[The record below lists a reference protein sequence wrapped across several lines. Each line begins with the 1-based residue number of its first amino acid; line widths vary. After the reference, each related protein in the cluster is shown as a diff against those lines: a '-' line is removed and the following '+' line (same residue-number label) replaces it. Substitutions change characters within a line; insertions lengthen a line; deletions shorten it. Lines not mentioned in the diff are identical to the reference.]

1 MNKIPRCITKN
12 QIIRHYLKLT
22 KKFFEQ
28 NRAINNDNHGLQRDK
43 SVNISNH
50 FSKETKETTTHS
62 LISTKK
68 PSSTSSKNNS
78 LILYKRVRT
87 VNQIIYLKYFNR
99 YQRLKKYFNN
109 FV

>member
-12 QIIRHYLKLT
+12 QITRHYLKLT

-28 NRAINNDNHGLQRDK
+28 NRTINNDNHGLQRDK
-43 SVNISNH
+43 SVNMSNH

-78 LILYKRVRT
+78 LILYKRVS
-87 VNQIIYLKYFNR
+87 IYLYLIF
-99 YQRLKKYFNN
+99 
-109 FV
+109 